1 MNMKKLSNYTHA
13 RYCCDIADVTT
24 GIYEIKQTIEIR
36 LILRKQPPYYYYI
49 RLKKL
54 NDKLNKLQ
62 Q

>member
-1 MNMKKLSNYTHA
+1 MRKLSNYTHA
-13 RYCCDIADVTT
+13 RSCSDLTDVTT
-24 GIYEIKQTIEIR
+24 GIDEIREAIEIR

-54 NDKLNKLQ
+54 NNKLNKLQ